1 MLNRIVKI
9 AAAVILATAAI
20 GVIRHFAGSGRTSG
34 LALGEVLA
42 YIHNS
47 TYTFDVTIADGQ
59 AGGVAKG
66 MVRQPGRTR
75 IDSPSTGVSSITDL
89 NTGQCV
95 WLFHKLK
102 AVSPASPQ
110 QGKSVAGP
118 SPFSMLG
125 RPVENLWNLKDG
137 TEKSLGEREVDGQP
151 AVGFEVRQNTT
162 GCDCRIVVWAG
173 KDSGR
178 PIRVE
183 TTLQNPQNDSQ
194 SVTIVL
200 NHFNL
205 DAELDEGLFSLEPP
219 PGYTLAYQK
228 TLDETVTN
236 SAVTPEGEKIEQA
249 LQLWSDGNKGKAI
262 ATLVSVDWTKAI
274 TFSPRGYLFAMT
286 EKEFVALKRD
296 DQTRVIS
303 EVSKA
308 ATPLRELVRAPL
320 GFGTRRPREARLRT
334 RRGSPDGGAEPGQH
348 VRKQS
353 GPPVDPPDGGTCH
366 SEENAGG
373 VEAPLP
379 GDKPPSRPRACG
391 GTDQGGGRSSRGPQA
406 TNTRPIRNQ
415 VSKVGLVLQAGLRR
429 TGLLL
434 LCQCDTGVL
443 SAGRPGLMAR
453 ESPNHNSLSSQ
464 KRQQVHYRG
473 DRVLTLKP
481 VLAGAPASGAAPRLS
496 GLGFSARAPR

>member
-1 MLNRIVKI
+1 
-9 AAAVILATAAI
+9 
-20 GVIRHFAGSGRTSG
+20 
-34 LALGEVLA
+34 
-42 YIHNS
+42 
-47 TYTFDVTIADGQ
+47 
-59 AGGVAKG
+59 

-308 ATPLRELVRAPL
+308 ATPLRTRQSAL

-334 RRGSPDGGAEPGQH
+334 AEA
-348 VRKQS
+348 RL
-353 GPPVDPPDGGTCH
+353 T
-366 SEENAGG
+366 A
-373 VEAPLP
+373 
-379 GDKPPSRPRACG
+379 
-391 GTDQGGGRSSRGPQA
+391 
-406 TNTRPIRNQ
+406 
-415 VSKVGLVLQAGLRR
+415 
-429 TGLLL
+429 
-434 LCQCDTGVL
+434 VL
-443 SAGRPGLMAR
+443 SLGNMFG
-453 ESPNHNSLSSQ
+453 NNQ
-464 KRQQVHYRG
+464 
-473 DRVLTLKP
+473 DRLLTLQMVGHAIQKKTLEELKLLYQETNRQAD
-481 VLAGAPASGAAPRLS
+481 LARVEEQTKAVDALREALRQRIRGQ
-496 GLGFSARAPR
+496 